1 MSASLF
7 RMRLKSMEIFRR
19 GLILLLFFSALP
31 LFASQVHIRGEA
43 PDYVNTQVLFYATED
58 GLSQLQRVIHVAES
72 DAQGRFEAT
81 FPWDET
87 GEIDI
92 YIRHIRGTMIVQ
104 PNRRYEVFFPP
115 LHKEQVR
122 SFGGNTHVD
131 LVFLNLPDN
140 DPNALISQLHVAVD
154 SFLVANVALVG
165 SRAFKP
171 KFESFETSM
180 QQRFNHVDAY
190 TATELHYILAST
202 AFQTQV
208 YTRRD
213 LFDKYLKSSSFEPHP
228 MFFAFL
234 GSFFQKYFARF
245 GANHGP
251 DLIPKALASRDPGPA
266 LLELIQKDEF
276 LERDVLREMVAVQA
290 LIEAYYLQ
298 ADGRNVLRVLEH
310 LGENASTEYLQ
321 KASHNVITAL
331 TRASKGFPA
340 PELKFYDQ
348 HNEQVSLED
357 FRGKYVY
364 LEFFATWC
372 SDCPKDQSLLPA
384 LIAEYSEVV
393 EVVSV
398 VVDSP
403 REAFQRHLSKYP
415 QLKWPVLFDDTGF
428 ESRDRFGLRALPA
441 YFLIDPEGN
450 FYRSPAKS
458 PSAGIAEDL
467 YPILQRAKESRRIGV
482 GSK

>member
-1 MSASLF
+1 
-7 RMRLKSMEIFRR
+7 MEIFRR
-19 GLILLLFFSALP
+19 GLVLLLFCSALP
-31 LFASQVHIRGEA
+31 LFANQVHIRGEA

-72 DAQGRFEAT
+72 DEQGRFEAT

-115 LHKEQVR
+115 LYKEQVR
-122 SFGGNTHVD
+122 SFGGNTTVD
-131 LVFLNLPDN
+131 LVFLNLPDH
-140 DPNALISQLHVAVD
+140 DPNALISKLHVAAD

-171 KFESFETSM
+171 KFESFETAM
-180 QQRFNHVDAY
+180 QRRFKNTDAY
-190 TATELHYILAST
+190 TAAELHYMMAST

-213 LFDKYLKSSSFEPHP
+213 LFDNYLQSSSLEPHP
-228 MFFAFL
+228 MFFAFI
-234 GSFFQKYFARF
+234 GSFFQRYFARF
-245 GANHGP
+245 GADYGP
-251 DLIPKALASRDPGPA
+251 DLIPKALASKEPGPA
-266 LLELIQKDEF
+266 LLELLRKDEF
-276 LERDVLREMVAVQA
+276 LERGVLREMVAIHA

-298 ADGRNVLRVLEH
+298 SDGRNVLRALEH
-310 LGENASTEYLQ
+310 LSENASTDYLQ
-321 KASHNVITAL
+321 HASRNVITAL

-357 FRGKYVY
+357 FKGKYVY
-364 LEFFATWC
+364 LEFFSTWC

-384 LIAEYSEVV
+384 LIAEYGEVV
-393 EVVSV
+393 QVVSV
-398 VVDSP
+398 AVDSP
-403 REAFQRHLSKYP
+403 REAFQRHLTKYP

-428 ESRDRFGLRALPA
+428 ESRDRFGLHALPA
-441 YFLIDPEGN
+441 YFLIDPNGN

-458 PSAGIAEDL
+458 PSDGIAEDL
-467 YPILQRAKESRRIGV
+467 YPILQRARESRRIGV